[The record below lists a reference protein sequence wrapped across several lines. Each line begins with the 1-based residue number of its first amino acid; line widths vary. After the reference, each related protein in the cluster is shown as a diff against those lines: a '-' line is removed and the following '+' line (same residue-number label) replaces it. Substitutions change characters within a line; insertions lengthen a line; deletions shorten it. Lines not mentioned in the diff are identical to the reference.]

1 MKETKTFVL
10 DRRAKNRDSRY
21 EKEGRS
27 VDKRETRP
35 PRDLNPRL
43 KFANCSARI
52 TYSVHIKRRRWT
64 RCREA
69 EQNGGRGATAGH
81 VTNNH
86 TNVQANVP
94 NVYNLGSSAFN
105 RDVLPL
111 FHVPG
116 GEPDPPLFFSFFFS
130 RFFFFKRIS
139 SAVQGNSV
147 IEQRISR
154 EAVFVFSMIRQFIF
168 WNLASL

>member
-1 MKETKTFVL
+1 M
-10 DRRAKNRDSRY
+10 
-21 EKEGRS
+21 
-27 VDKRETRP
+27 DKRETRP

-147 IEQRISR
+147 IQQRISR
-154 EAVFVFSMIRQFIF
+154 EAVFVFSMIRQFGCLFFEIWRVYRVFVIF
-168 WNLASL
+168 FRISLANEEDEITML

>member
-1 MKETKTFVL
+1 M
-10 DRRAKNRDSRY
+10 
-21 EKEGRS
+21 
-27 VDKRETRP
+27 DKRETRP

-116 GEPDPPLFFSFFFS
+116 GELDPPLFFSFFFS

-147 IEQRISR
+147 IEQRNSR
-154 EAVFVFSMIRQFIF
+154 EAVFVFSMIRQFGCLFFEI
-168 WNLASL
+168 